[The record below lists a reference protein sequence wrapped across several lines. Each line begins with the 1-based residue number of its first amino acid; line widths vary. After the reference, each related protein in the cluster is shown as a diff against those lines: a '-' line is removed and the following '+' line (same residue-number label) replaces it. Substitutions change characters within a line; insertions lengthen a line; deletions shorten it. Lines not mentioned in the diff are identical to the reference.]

1 VKAGPE
7 VVLVRHG
14 ETEWSLNGQHTSRTD
29 VPLTDNG
36 RRQAELLG
44 LRLAGRRFEQVL
56 SSPRERALETCRLAG
71 LGEQAELRYDLE
83 EWEYGEYEGKTTE
96 EIRQERPEWSLWRDG
111 CPGGEDAAGVAA
123 RVDPVIAELREL
135 EGDAILFAHGH
146 VLRVLA
152 ARWLELE
159 PAEGRRLGL
168 STAAMCALGYEHENR
183 VVWLW
188 NESVA

>member
-1 VKAGPE
+1 MKAGPE